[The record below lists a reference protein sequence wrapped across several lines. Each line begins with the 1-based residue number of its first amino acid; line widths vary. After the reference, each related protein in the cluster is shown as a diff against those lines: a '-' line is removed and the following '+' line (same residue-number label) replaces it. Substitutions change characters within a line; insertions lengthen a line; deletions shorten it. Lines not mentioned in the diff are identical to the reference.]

1 MAHAFLIRNGAVSC
15 DLCCSPA
22 EPDSGGY
29 AAGGLQREQT
39 APPAV
44 REERRQPAAQNPP
57 PARQAP
63 RQEEAEDEANS
74 YDSDEGS
81 KSPFLS
87 LLVCAWFDKANK
99 AMCESLF
106 HYHSS

>member
-1 MAHAFLIRNGAVSC
+1 MLCGGKWPHAFLMRNSTVNC
-15 DLCCSPA
+15 DLLCSPT

-39 APPAV
+39 APPVV
-44 REERRQPAAQNPP
+44 REERRQPAAYNPP

-63 RQEEAEDEANS
+63 PRQEAAEDDANS

-81 KSPFLS
+81 KNYF
-87 LLVCAWFDKANK
+87 FI
-99 AMCESLF
+99 
-106 HYHSS
+106 